1 MNNEL
6 TLSILDDI
14 DESTSDS
21 ELYVIESYM
30 DMLDKDIMIFTES
43 SKKKKDED
51 MGVGDRMKE
60 YSKND
65 SNKFVTAIAF
75 IPRLIAALAKT
86 ITSKLAKSGI
96 GKAFK
101 SISDYFKGV
110 KEEKEKRQRVEDLN
124 EKLKPYGFEFYYDEV
139 KDKIRLKKS
148 AARVL
153 ALIGWLNAMVLGTY
167 SLVKKFKKSIDNKDD
182 NAIVRLKDDFK
193 KLLSK
198 AENKEKVDPHDMIDD
213 TIDSISI
220 ALNSILSV
228 GAELALLGV
237 GIGGLTGYASK
248 VALTKDDPEKASKDS
263 KMYND
268 IAQTTSY
275 LTKIVGIIT
284 AAVGSL
290 TVITKWG
297 EIVKDISH
305 AKKDAKEDRELIETR
320 LKKKGYIKANMS
332 FDEWNKL
339 YEKEP
344 ASYKEDYEEA
354 KKRVLQDKGKDIN
367 DPKAKDYLSEGEIN
381 DKMDEI
387 LEEFRQKNNPNSKVN
402 ESEDK

>member
-1 MNNEL
+1 MNTEL

-21 ELYVIESYM
+21 VFYVIESYM
-30 DMLDKDIMIFTES
+30 DMLDKDMMIFTES
-43 SKKKKDED
+43 SKKNAD
-51 MGVGDRMKE
+51 MSIGDMMKE

-65 SNKFVTAIAF
+65 SNKLVTAIAF
-75 IPRLIAALAKT
+75 IPRLIASLAKT

-101 SISDYFKGV
+101 SISDYFEGV
-110 KEEKEKRQRVEDLN
+110 KEEKEKRQRVKDLN

-148 AARVL
+148 AKRFL
-153 ALIGWLNAMVLGTY
+153 ALIGWLNAMVLSTY
-167 SLVKKFKKSIDNKDD
+167 SLVKKFKKSIENKDD

-193 KLLSK
+193 KLLGK

-213 TIDSISI
+213 TIDAIDI
-220 ALNSILSV
+220 ALKSILSV

-248 VALTKDDPEKASKDS
+248 VALTKDDPEKASKNS
-263 KMYND
+263 TMYNN

-275 LTKIVGIIT
+275 LTKIVSIIT

-305 AKKDAKEDRELIETR
+305 AKKEKREDRELIEER
-320 LKKKGYIKANMS
+320 LRKKGYIKANMS
-332 FDEWNKL
+332 FAEWSKL
-339 YEKEP
+339 YEDEP
-344 ASYKEDYEEA
+344 ENIKKDHEDA
-354 KKRVLQDKGKDIN
+354 IRRILKRKGKDYSEENI
-367 DPKAKDYLSEGEIN
+367 KRYTAEGEIADEMN
-381 DKMDEI
+381 EI
-387 LEEFRQKNNPNSKVN
+387 LEEYRQKNNPDSKV
-402 ESEDK
+402 D